1 MSIKYTIVQHATAY
15 PSLML
20 ASNGGKHIYSVELD
34 QDTDNG
40 QVVAKGEWK
49 GFQYYGVKDSTGVAA
64 VILDQAANG
73 NWYVE
78 ITEPGD
84 GLFIYQVP
92 MIAQQ
97 FTNDFQKE
105 SNFYNEAGDVVRAY
119 EMAKGDIV
127 EVSKLG
133 FVGEPAKGKTLTIEN
148 RKFKV
153 EGE

>member
-1 MSIKYTIVQHATAY
+1 MAIKYVINEHATAY

-20 ASNGGKHIYSVELD
+20 AANGGKHIFSLLLD
-34 QDTDNG
+34 KDTDNG
-40 QVVAKGEWK
+40 QVVAKDAWQGH
-49 GFQYYGVKDSTGVAA
+49 QYYSVKDSTGVTG
-64 VILDQAANG
+64 VILEQAANG

-92 MIAQQ
+92 MIEEE
-97 FTNDFQKE
+97 FTRSFQKE
-105 SNFYNEAGDVVRAY
+105 SNFYNEAGDIVRGY

-127 EVSKLG
+127 EVSALG
-133 FVGEPAKGKTLTIEN
+133 FNGTPTKGAAVTVAN

-153 EGE
+153 GA

>member
-1 MSIKYTIVQHATAY
+1 MAIKYTIEQHASAY

-20 ASNGGKHIYSVELD
+20 AQNGGKHIYSLLLD
-34 QDTDNG
+34 KDADNG
-40 QVVAKGEWK
+40 QVVAKNEWQ
-49 GFQYYGVKDSTGVAA
+49 GHQYYSVKDSTGVAGI
-64 VILDQAANG
+64 ILEQAENG

-92 MIAQQ
+92 MIAEE
-97 FTNDFQKE
+97 FTRSFQKE
-105 SNFYNEAGDVVRAY
+105 SNFYNEAGDIVRGY

-127 EVSKLG
+127 EVSALG
-133 FVGEPAKGKTLTIEN
+133 FDGTPAKKAAVTVAN

-153 EGE
+153 GA

>member
-1 MSIKYTIVQHATAY
+1 MAIKYTIQEHASAY

-20 ASNGGKHIYSVELD
+20 AQNGGKHIYSLLLD
-34 QDTDNG
+34 ADTDNG
-40 QVVAKGEWK
+40 QVVAKDKWQGHQ
-49 GFQYYGVKDSTGVAA
+49 FYSVKDSTGVKGI
-64 VILDQAANG
+64 ILEQAANG

-92 MIAQQ
+92 MIEEQ
-97 FTNDFQKE
+97 FTKSFQKE
-105 SNFYNEAGDVVRAY
+105 SNFYNEAGDIVRGY

-127 EVSKLG
+127 EVSALG
-133 FVGEPAKGKTLTIEN
+133 IDGTPAKDAAVTVVN

-153 EGE
+153 GA